1 MKEYV
6 LSEIRDTLFG
16 KIPTDEIS
24 TVIDSISFCL
34 RNYEIMAKE
43 TSVVVYDNS
52 DSQIISR
59 FFIAIFG
66 LLHQ

>member
-1 MKEYV
+1 MKEYI

-16 KIPTDEIS
+16 KIPNEEIS

-34 RNYEIMAKE
+34 RNYDITEKE

-52 DSQIISR
+52 DS
-59 FFIAIFG
+59 
-66 LLHQ
+66 